1 MINYYELLGIKK
13 EATEQE
19 IKSAYRQMAKKY
31 HPDLNKN
38 KEENKII
45 VSLNEA
51 KETLLDPEK
60 RHVYDKLLND
70 IEHSKQTS
78 KNKEETYST
87 KTQEYKNNYSET
99 YITKWQFLINYLKN
113 AKDLKWQKLLKCLLI
128 ILNFAFFITLKLF
141 TIGITYLLC
150 ILENLI
156 DYLVGIIILL
166 AILSLL
172 ILGNKQTPNFLPIIP
187 ANIESFLLLSLLAGL
202 IELSKTYIIEKSI
215 NIYALLQNLEDNIF
229 IFILMK
235 L

>member
-1 MINYYELLGIKK
+1 MIDYYELLGIKK

-45 VSLNEA
+45 ISLNEA
-51 KETLLDPEK
+51 KETLLDKEK
-60 RHVYDKLLND
+60 RYNYDKLLND

-78 KNKEETYST
+78 KNKEETYSA
-87 KTQEYKNNYSET
+87 KTQEYKNNYSKT
-99 YITKWQFLINYLKN
+99 YITKWQFFINYLKN
-113 AKDLKWQKLLKCLLI
+113 GKDLKWLKILKCLLI
-128 ILNFAFFITLKLF
+128 ILNLLFFTTLKLL
-141 TIGITYLLC
+141 TICITYLLC

-156 DYLVGIIILL
+156 DYLVGIIILFAIVSLFIL
-166 AILSLL
+166 A
-172 ILGNKQTPNFLPIIP
+172 NKQTPDFLPILP
-187 ANIESFLLLSLLAGL
+187 ANIENFLLLSLLATL
-202 IELSKTYIIEKSI
+202 IELIKTYIIEKSV
-215 NIYALLQNLEDNIF
+215 NLYALLQNLEDTIF